1 MTRAEITMNSYQK
14 DLDKLT
20 AQLAKAQ
27 NTYEKKLAAAQKQG
41 VAEWSIEDHN
51 AWLQTI
57 ETNAGG
63 WIINKAD
70 IKKNEAWW
78 DLYSAGNRI
87 EEKQDEIKRAT
98 ARLEKATGKY
108 IAECSTKEAEEIITT
123 RANMADSYLTVTLT
137 QEEIEAM
144 QEQMKAEWL
153 KDGIVITEFHGSGLD
168 GITPEGKKFYF
179 YINNGFTDRSW
190 HCYTLCID
198 GVTLF
203 TSGTIQSCYR
213 TIKTH

>member
-1 MTRAEITMNSYQK
+1 MTRAEITLNRYQK
-14 DLDKLT
+14 ELDKLNT
-20 AQLAKAQ
+20 QLERAEA
-27 NTYEKKLAAAQKQG
+27 TYDKKLAVAQKYG
-41 VAEWSIEDHN
+41 VDTWSSEDH
-51 AWLQTI
+51 AKWL
-57 ETNAGG
+57 ETVPNNGG
-63 WIINKAD
+63 WIINKED
-70 IKKNEAWW
+70 IKINTAWF
-78 DLYSAGNRI
+78 DLGSAENRI
-87 EEKQDEIKRAT
+87 TELHDAIERAIKRLDNAQKEYDIECGKQAEYDLDS
-98 ARLEKATGKY
+98 ARSE
-108 IAECSTKEAEEIITT
+108 IAD
-123 RANMADSYLTVTLT
+123 RYLTVTLT

-168 GITPEGKKFYF
+168 GLTPKGKKFYF

-213 TIKTH
+213 TIKAH